1 VKIVYS
7 ADHHRHA
14 PVREITRREPIPYP
28 ESPARAEAILK
39 SLTEAGYVDI
49 LSPND
54 FPIENLLAAH
64 DPAYLEYLQN
74 AYPAWVEAGNPP
86 EGVVSVTFALRDRSR
101 PPRSPAEAAGYYCF
115 DMTPIVGHTF
125 QAARAAASCA
135 LTGAE
140 LLLSGEKSAYAL
152 CRPPGHH
159 AGRDTCGGYCYL
171 NNAAVA
177 ATHLSQSGTVAILDI
192 DFHHGNG
199 TQDIFYTS
207 DQVLFVSIHADPDRR
222 YPFFWG
228 RTDEHGEGAGRGFNH
243 NFPLPPCIDDTQY
256 LETLE
261 RALEKVS
268 EFDPAYLVISAG
280 VDTLEG
286 DMWSDFLLSLEGFG
300 RIGERLAALR
310 RPTLFVQE
318 GGYDITRI
326 GSAVV
331 NLLQEFSQTSLC

>member
-1 VKIVYS
+1 VKVVYS
-7 ADHHRHA
+7 ADHRLHA
-14 PVREITRREPIPYP
+14 PVHELTRREPIPYP
-28 ESPARAEAILK
+28 ESPERAEAILK
-39 SLTEAGYVDI
+39 ALTEAGYSDI
-49 LSPND
+49 LPPGD
-54 FPIENLLAAH
+54 FPIEHLLSVH
-64 DPAYLEYLQN
+64 DSAYLEYLQS
-74 AYPAWVEAGNPP
+74 AYPAWVEAGYPP
-86 EGVVSVTFALRDRSR
+86 EGVVSVTFALRNRAR

-115 DMTPIVGHTF
+115 DTTPIVRHTF
-125 QAARAAASCA
+125 LAARAAASCA
-135 LTGAE
+135 LAGAD
-140 LLLSGEKSAYAL
+140 LLLSGERSVYAL

-177 ATHLSQSGTVAILDI
+177 AAHLSQRGTVAILDI

-228 RTDEHGEGAGRGFNH
+228 RIDECGEGAGRGFNC
-243 NFPLPPCIDDTQY
+243 NFPLPPCVDDEQY
-256 LETLE
+256 LETLGC
-261 RALEKVS
+261 ALEKVAQ
-268 EFDPAYLVISAG
+268 FDPTYLIISAG

-300 RIGERLAALR
+300 RIGERLTALR

-326 GSAVV
+326 GRAVAH
-331 NLLQEFSQTSLC
+331 LLQGF